1 MQSVLLLKEKN
12 PDMGAP
18 QFPHDVKL
26 FTGVLYRENDLVEIE
41 HLLEKK
47 FNYSKYYEDELGAS
61 PMRIFFSFE
70 NYFCPDE
77 MRKFKLESN
86 QMEAGRVQNKLRTF
100 NIDPGYIDL
109 DKIVLATTKPATY
122 RIYLG
127 EGIYA
132 QSTLFFKDAAFHPW
146 PWTYR
151 DYTDKKALDFF
162 TRVRN
167 QFKEKIIIKNSN

>member
-1 MQSVLLLKEKN
+1 
-12 PDMGAP
+12 MGVP
-18 QFPHDVKL
+18 QFPHDVQL
-26 FTGVLYRENDLVEIE
+26 FTGVLCRENNLTEIE
-41 HLLEKK
+41 HLLENKWGK
-47 FNYSKYYEDELGAS
+47 IQDRSEVFAFNYSKYYEHELGSS
-61 PMRIFFSFE
+61 PIRIFLSFGRR
-70 NYFCPDE
+70 FCPDE

-86 QMEAGRVQNKLRTF
+86 QIEISRVHNGLRTF

-167 QFKEKIIIKNSN
+167 QFKEEIVKHSN